1 MKWRGSVLHRETSI
15 TARLSPE
22 DFTYSLII
30 TTDVSWCQCKYLF
43 LIYQPILHIACVSFM
58 VLQSELYGLRQIKA
72 IKLLNADVKLKG
84 FF

>member
-1 MKWRGSVLHRETSI
+1 
-15 TARLSPE
+15 
-22 DFTYSLII
+22 
-30 TTDVSWCQCKYLF
+30 
-43 LIYQPILHIACVSFM
+43 M